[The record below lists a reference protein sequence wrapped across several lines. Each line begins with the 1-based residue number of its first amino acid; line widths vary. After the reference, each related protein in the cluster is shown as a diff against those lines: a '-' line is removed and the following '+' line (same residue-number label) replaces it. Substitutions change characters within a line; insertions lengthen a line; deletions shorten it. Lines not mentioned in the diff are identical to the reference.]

1 VPYLQRIRE
10 NNNFTWD
17 IIMLKKIT
25 ALTLA
30 LALTA
35 CANTDKVDEN
45 ITSLTNMVDD
55 LSVQVADLKAQQEST
70 AADVKAAKDAA
81 KDANSRI
88 DNIVASY
95 KK

>member
-25 ALTLA
+25 ALTLL
-30 LALTA
+30 LALSA
-35 CANTDKVDEN
+35 CANTDKNDAN
-45 ITSLTNMVDD
+45 IASLTNMVDD
-55 LSVQVADLKAQQEST
+55 LSAQVADLKTQQESI
-70 AADVKAAKDAA
+70 AADAQAAKASAKAA
-81 KDANSRI
+81 NERI
-88 DNIVASY
+88 DNVVASY